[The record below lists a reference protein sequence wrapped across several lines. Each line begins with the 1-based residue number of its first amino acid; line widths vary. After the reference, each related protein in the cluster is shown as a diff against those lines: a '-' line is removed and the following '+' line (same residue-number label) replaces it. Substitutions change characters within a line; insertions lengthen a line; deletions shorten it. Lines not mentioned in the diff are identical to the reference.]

1 MDWDHL
7 NGKTLE
13 GHSMACEHNTAR
25 TTFAKL
31 AHYFILVKLVLE
43 ALRFQ
48 KGIKAALLT
57 HFTVEV

>member
-1 MDWDHL
+1 
-7 NGKTLE
+7 
-13 GHSMACEHNTAR
+13 MACEHNTAR